1 MKRYHYAKIAVTS
14 AMSLGLDKIRQ
25 KTPSGDY
32 IINESDLITYG
43 NPSQSFAEKV
53 KILRGNVLS
62 AFEAKQELQKR

>member
-1 MKRYHYAKIAVTS
+1 MKRYQYAKLPVTS

-25 KTPSGDY
+25 KTSGGDY

-43 NPSQSFAEKV
+43 NSSQSFAEKV
-53 KILRGNVLS
+53 KELRGIVLS